1 MVMNGGVKTM
11 KHEKRV
17 MIERETA
24 GGIKYAVFRKKRWF
38 DFQRFIDG
46 AMSVVLVG
54 WLFVLTWYAASTVIP
69 ALIR

>member
-1 MVMNGGVKTM
+1 M
-11 KHEKRV
+11 KHSKRE
-17 MIERETA
+17 MIEIETA
-24 GGIKYAVFRKKRWF
+24 GGIKYAVFRKKRGF

-69 ALIR
+69 AMLR

>member
-1 MVMNGGVKTM
+1 M

-24 GGIKYAVFRKKRWF
+24 GGIKYAVFRKRRGF
-38 DFQRFIDG
+38 DFQRFVDG

>member
-1 MVMNGGVKTM
+1 M

-24 GGIKYAVFRKKRWF
+24 GGIKYAVFRKRRGF

-54 WLFVLTWYAASTVIP
+54 WLFVLTWYAASTVVP